1 MATAKLGGETG
12 AALPVALPDPAIRR
26 ATERDLEP
34 LTSLWLECIAT
45 SNTARDIEEAFR
57 VHGRYF
63 FVRIG
68 GDGLEGFVAGTVKSR
83 TRGHIS
89 GIAVR
94 PELRGRGLGR
104 GLMRATE
111 EAFRADG
118 FTRITLEVRPSN
130 AAALRFYEGLG
141 YRKVYRVPEYYFD
154 GEDALVYERNLLR
167 PP

>member
-1 MATAKLGGETG
+1 MATAKLGGDAG
-12 AALPVALPDPAIRR
+12 VALATPDPAVRR
-26 ATERDLEP
+26 ATDRDLEEM
-34 LTSLWLECIAT
+34 TSLWLGCIVT
-45 SNTARDIEEAFR
+45 SNTARDIEDAFR

-68 GDGLEGFVAGTVKSR
+68 GDGLEGFAAGTVKSR
-83 TRGHIS
+83 TRGHVS
-89 GIAVR
+89 GVAVR

-118 FTRITLEVRPSN
+118 FTRVTLEVRPSN
-130 AAALRFYEGLG
+130 AAALQFYEGLG

-154 GEDALVYERNLLR
+154 GEDALVCEKNLLR
-167 PP
+167 LP

>member
-1 MATAKLGGETG
+1 MATAKLGGDAGTG
-12 AALPVALPDPAIRR
+12 LPAPDPAVRR

-34 LTSLWLECIAT
+34 MTRLWLDCIVT
-45 SNTARDIEEAFR
+45 SNTPRDIEEAFR

-89 GIAVR
+89 GLAIR

-104 GLMRATE
+104 GLVRAAE

-130 AAALRFYEGLG
+130 AGALRFYEALG
-141 YRKVYRVPEYYFD
+141 YRKVYQVPEYYFD
-154 GEDALVYERNLLR
+154 GEDALVCEKNLLR
-167 PP
+167 YA

>member
-1 MATAKLGGETG
+1 MATAKLGGDAG
-12 AALPVALPDPAIRR
+12 AGIPAPDPAVRR
-26 ATERDLEP
+26 ATDRDLEEMA
-34 LTSLWLECIAT
+34 SLWRECIVT
-45 SNTARDIEEAFR
+45 SNTSRDIEEAYR

-89 GIAVR
+89 GLAVR
-94 PELRGRGLGR
+94 PNFRGRGLGQ
-104 GLMRATE
+104 GLMHAAE

-130 AAALRFYEGLG
+130 AGALRFYEGIG
-141 YRKVYRVPEYYFD
+141 YRKVYQVPEYYFD
-154 GEDALVYERNLLR
+154 GEDALVCEKNLLR
-167 PP
+167 HP